1 MSYYRLRA
9 VNLGAEGG
17 TPGTA
22 VAATTRLRVPA
33 TWLNDE
39 RTVVRAKDAVG
50 VFLSKPR
57 IYTPNVYASIPVQ
70 GDVTFEQICYLLNA
84 GIKGV
89 TGVKDGAGSGYVY
102 TYPFPV
108 AAANTLYYYTL
119 EGVSEQ
125 QSFEMEYGFVEEFEL
140 SWKAPTKGSSDGAWQ
155 FKATWGGRQAT
166 KCTATAVTTPTG
178 LETVLSPKLYIDAV
192 TGIGG
197 TVKSSC
203 FRGFTFRWR
212 RNIPVWTGEGVPYY
226 TRVDLDLNEDSPP
239 ELDIVLD
246 WGAVGE
252 AEYDAWVVGT
262 QQGLRILAEGSAL
275 TEGTAYSKKTLFLDF
290 YGAQIGN
297 PKESNQNGSDLMTY
311 TYQMGEADITGGG
324 SWSNGQI
331 VAVNALS
338 ALP

>member
-9 VNLGAEGG
+9 VNIGAEGG
-17 TPGTA
+17 TPGTP

-33 TWLNDE
+33 TWLNDA
-39 RTVVRAKDAVG
+39 RTVVRANDATG
-50 VFLSKPR
+50 VFLPTPR
-57 IYTPNVYASIPVQ
+57 TYTPNLYASIPVE
-70 GDVTFEQICYLLNA
+70 GDVTFEQLGYILNG

-89 TGVKDGAGSGYVY
+89 AGVKDGAGSGYVS

-108 AAANTLYYYTL
+108 SGANTLYYYTL
-119 EGVSEQ
+119 EGVNQQ

-140 SWKAPTKGSSDGAWQ
+140 SWKAPTQGSSDGAWQ

-166 KCTATAVTTPTG
+166 KCTATTLATPTG

-197 TVKSSC
+197 TVKVSC

-212 RNIPVWTGEGVPYY
+212 RNIPVWTGDGMQYF
-226 TRVDLDLNEDSPP
+226 TRVDLDLNPESPP

-246 WGAVGE
+246 WDAVGE
-252 AEYDAWVVGT
+252 DQYDAWTAST
-262 QQGLRILAEGSAL
+262 QKGLRIKSEGSAL
-275 TEGTAYSKKTLFLDF
+275 SAGTVYSKKTLFLDF
-290 YGAQIGN
+290 YGTQVGN
-297 PKESNQNGSDLMTY
+297 PKESNQNGADLMTY
-311 TYQMGEADITGGG
+311 TYQMGEADTSGAGV
-324 SWSNGQI
+324 WSNGQI
-331 VAVNALS
+331 VLVNALA